1 MVSEINPYAAPQ
13 SAPERP
19 PPLPSDLGS
28 RRLRFAVGFAAL
40 LMTGSLL
47 ASACAVYDIESIVVS
62 GPLLSVCAIIL
73 AVLSIRPGL
82 RGFWILSASMIAMT
96 IGCFL
101 TILLLSW
108 SPGDAQTPI
117 GAATVV
123 FAIVIQ
129 AGWIIV
135 GSVRNREKQ
144 FELQWRAEG

>member
-19 PPLPSDLGS
+19 LPLPSDLGR

-40 LMTGSLL
+40 LMIGSLL

-62 GPLLSVCAIIL
+62 GPLLSLCAIIL
-73 AVLSIRPGL
+73 AVLSTRPGL

-101 TILLLSW
+101 TIFFLEW
-108 SPGDAQTPI
+108 SPGEAQTPI

-129 AGWIIV
+129 AGWTIAR
-135 GSVRNREKQ
+135 SVWERGRQMEWRE
-144 FELQWRAEG
+144 EG

>member
-19 PPLPSDLGS
+19 PPLPSDFG
-28 RRLRFAVGFAAL
+28 RRRSRFAVGFAAL

-62 GPLLSVCAIIL
+62 GPLLSLCAIIL

-101 TILLLSW
+101 TIFLLEW
-108 SPGDAQTPI
+108 SPGEAQTPI

-129 AGWIIV
+129 AGWTIAR
-135 GSVRNREKQ
+135 SVWQRGGQ
-144 FELQWRAEG
+144 MQWREEG